1 MSDAELS
8 LSISGMDL
16 RTLIMEIER
25 DRQKEQRTTVFKKVA
40 SKYKEYRTKHRTLA
54 DVFTQDGEF
63 QLLRDE
69 LKQKDD
75 ELTKKDEELREREDE
90 LMRAI
95 ARCSE
100 LEAALKAKEEELEVS
115 GILNDRTRAE
125 GGEGCRSKGRAE
137 CQGRRTESCRERQ
150 KVAMAEATALEA
162 ALRICRS
169 ERDNEVE
176 TSALKVARLEER
188 IQGLEAE
195 LSGLNEQ
202 VVVLKAKEV
211 RRQSQPYTSHTS
223 VDPGIPRELYEM
235 WVHAEAQLDV
245 YKSFK
250 AVGKVSEAELEGV
263 RVKVREAR
271 EACGYAPS
279 TPSGNEDDDDA
290 DRYSLNGFTLAGVEL
305 DASL

>member
-1 MSDAELS
+1 MRLPKTRQLHAMSDAELS

-115 GILNDRTRAE
+115 
-125 GGEGCRSKGRAE
+125 KG
-137 CQGRRTESCRERQ
+137 
-150 KVAMAEATALEA
+150 VMAENADLQMQVASLTIELE
-162 ALRICRS
+162 
-169 ERDNEVE
+169 
-176 TSALKVARLEER
+176 
-188 IQGLEAE
+188 Q
-195 LSGLNEQ
+195 
-202 VVVLKAKEV
+202 KEV
-211 RRQSQPYTSHTS
+211 RA
-223 VDPGIPRELYEM
+223 VDLRGELSAKVDELS
-235 WVHAEAQLDV
+235 HAE
-245 YKSFK
+245 K
-250 AVGKVSEAELEGV
+250 G
-263 RVKVREAR
+263 RR
-271 EACGYAPS
+271 
-279 TPSGNEDDDDA
+279 
-290 DRYSLNGFTLAGVEL
+290 SLWPKRLP
-305 DASL
+305 